1 MLSSA
6 KNRDVGADD
15 QVSHSPL
22 LVGPPGAR
30 YSRVNNNPGGPTMFS
45 FARFSLTAAVGAGL
59 LAGAAH
65 AAEWK
70 FNNGLPEGRGESKQ
84 LEQFAA
90 DVADLSGG
98 SLTIDVFHGGSLN
111 LKDNDVARWLPQGAV
126 EMGLV
131 WANYLGR
138 DVPALNAVMVQGSVG
153 SPEELI
159 TALPEIQ
166 EIYTEVLSEMDI
178 VPTGFMALPL
188 LKASIFCREEPVRT
202 LDDLKTRKLRV
213 WSNDQVETF
222 TKLGVSAQIVGQND
236 LYVALQTGVVDC
248 AVYPALFAH
257 TISLQE
263 VTKYASYLYPV
274 AGVPYVLG
282 ASQGAWDGLSDAER
296 DAVTTAAGRVWER
309 TNEYSQAEE
318 NEQAARA
325 KLTEQG
331 IEFLDD
337 FSDDDRSAFLAAASS
352 TWEELANEA
361 GGDAPAYRQRIL
373 AVLGR

>member
-1 MLSSA
+1 MATIVALGIISTSA
-6 KNRDVGADD
+6 
-15 QVSHSPL
+15 QS
-22 LVGPPGAR
+22 
-30 YSRVNNNPGGPTMFS
+30 
-45 FARFSLTAAVGAGL
+45 
-59 LAGAAH
+59 
-65 AAEWK
+65 AEWK

-84 LEQFAA
+84 LETFAT
-90 DVADLSGG
+90 DVADLTGG
-98 SLTIDVFHGGSLN
+98 SLNIDVFHGGSLN
-111 LKDNDVARWLPQGAV
+111 LKDNDVARWLPKGAV

-153 SPEELI
+153 SSDELI

-166 EIYTEVLSEMDI
+166 EIYKEVLGELDI
-178 VPTGFMALPL
+178 VPAGFMALPI
-188 LKASIFCREEPVRT
+188 LKASIFCREKPVRT
-202 LDDLKTRKLRV
+202 LADLKTRKLRV

-282 ASQGAWDGLSDAER
+282 VSEGAWNGLDDSER
-296 DAVTTAAGRVWER
+296 SAVTTAAERVWAR

-318 NEQAARA
+318 RENAARQ
-325 KLTEQG
+325 KLSEQG
-331 IEFLDD
+331 IEFLNE
-337 FSDDDRSAFLAAASS
+337 FSDEDRNAFLIAASD
-352 TWEELANEA
+352 TWKSMAEDA
-361 GGDAPAYRQRIL
+361 GGKAPEYRQRIL
-373 AVLGR
+373 DVLGR

>member
-1 MLSSA
+1 
-6 KNRDVGADD
+6 
-15 QVSHSPL
+15 
-22 LVGPPGAR
+22 
-30 YSRVNNNPGGPTMFS
+30 MFGNI
-45 FARFSLTAAVGAGL
+45 RRTFSVAAVLALATGAVD
-59 LAGAAH
+59 

-70 FNNGLPEGRGESKQ
+70 FNNGLPEGRGESGQ
-84 LEQFAA
+84 LETFAA
-90 DVADLSGG
+90 DVAELSGG

-111 LKDNDVARWLPQGAV
+111 LKDNDVARWLPRGAV

-138 DVPALNAVMVQGSVG
+138 DVPALNAVMIQGSVG

-166 EIYTEVLSEMDI
+166 EIYTEVLGELDI

-188 LKASIFCREEPVRT
+188 LKASIFCREDPVRT
-202 LDDLKTRKLRV
+202 LEDLRTKKLRV

-263 VTKYASYLYPV
+263 VTSYASYLYPV

-282 ASQGAWDGLSDAER
+282 ASKEAWDGLSDAER
-296 DAVTTAAGRVWER
+296 EAVSTAAARVWER
-309 TNEYSQAEE
+309 TNEYSKADE

-325 KLTEQG
+325 KLAEQG
-331 IEFLDD
+331 IEFLDP
-337 FSDDDRSAFLAAASS
+337 FSDEDRAAFLDAASA
-352 TWEELANEA
+352 TWLAMAEDA

-373 AVLGR
+373 DVLGR

>member
-1 MLSSA
+1 MLAILRRTLSA
-6 KNRDVGADD
+6 ALFLGMSA
-15 QVSHSPL
+15 
-22 LVGPPGAR
+22 
-30 YSRVNNNPGGPTMFS
+30 
-45 FARFSLTAAVGAGL
+45 AAVD
-59 LAGAAH
+59 

-70 FNNGLPEGRGESKQ
+70 FNNGLPEGRGESGQ
-84 LEQFAA
+84 LETFAA
-90 DVADLSGG
+90 DVAELSDG
-98 SLTIDVFHGGSLN
+98 SLMIDVFHGGSLN
-111 LKDNDVARWLPQGAV
+111 LKDNDVARWLPRGAV

-138 DVPALNAVMVQGSVG
+138 DVPALNAVMIQGSVG

-159 TALPEIQ
+159 SALPEIQ
-166 EIYTEVLSEMDI
+166 EIYAEVLGEMDI

-188 LKASIFCREEPVRT
+188 LKASIFCREEPVRS
-202 LDDLKTRKLRV
+202 LEDLRKKKLRV

-222 TKLGVSAQIVGQND
+222 SKLGVSAQIVGQND

-282 ASQGAWDGLSDAER
+282 ASKGAWESISDAER
-296 DAVTTAAGRVWER
+296 EAVTTAAARVWER
-309 TNEYSQAEE
+309 TNEYSKAEE

-325 KLTEQG
+325 RLAEQG
-331 IEFLDD
+331 IEFLEP
-337 FSDDDRSAFLAAASS
+337 FSDEDRAAFLGAASA
-352 TWEELANEA
+352 TWQEMAEEA
-361 GGDAPAYRQRIL
+361 GGKAPEYRQRIL
-373 AVLGR
+373 GVLGR

>member
-1 MLSSA
+1 MI
-6 KNRDVGADD
+6 K
-15 QVSHSPL
+15 
-22 LVGPPGAR
+22 
-30 YSRVNNNPGGPTMFS
+30 FI
-45 FARFSLTAAVGAGL
+45 RFSLQVALGICISAA
-59 LAGAAH
+59 AAQ
-65 AAEWK
+65 AADWK

-84 LEQFAA
+84 LETFAA
-90 DVADLSGG
+90 EVAELSGG
-98 SLTIDVFHGGSLN
+98 SLNIDVFHGGSLN
-111 LKDNDVARWLPQGAV
+111 LKDNDVARWLPRGAA

-166 EIYTEVLSEMDI
+166 EIYEEVLAEWGI

-188 LKASIFCREEPVRT
+188 LKASIFCREKPVRT
-202 LDDLKTRKLRV
+202 LDELRTRKLRV

-282 ASQGAWDGLSDAER
+282 ASENAWNALSDAER
-296 DAVTTAAGRVWER
+296 MAVSTAAANVWKR
-309 TNEYSQAEE
+309 TNEYSKAEE

-325 KLTEQG
+325 KLSAQG
-331 IEFLDD
+331 IDFLDA
-337 FSDDDRSAFLAAASS
+337 FSDDDRSAFLNAA
-352 TWEELANEA
+352 
-361 GGDAPAYRQRIL
+361 
-373 AVLGR
+373 

>member
-1 MLSSA
+1 MFKSLYTSVVTIVALGIIATSA
-6 KNRDVGADD
+6 QSAD
-15 QVSHSPL
+15 
-22 LVGPPGAR
+22 
-30 YSRVNNNPGGPTMFS
+30 
-45 FARFSLTAAVGAGL
+45 
-59 LAGAAH
+59 
-65 AAEWK
+65 WK

-84 LEQFAA
+84 LETFAA
-90 DVADLSGG
+90 DVADLTGG
-98 SLTIDVFHGGSLN
+98 SLKIDVFHGGSLN
-111 LKDNDVARWLPQGAV
+111 LKDNDVARWLPKGAV

-153 SPEELI
+153 SSDELI

-166 EIYTEVLSEMDI
+166 EIYKEVLGELDI
-178 VPTGFMALPL
+178 VPAGFMALPI
-188 LKASIFCREEPVRT
+188 LKASIFCREKPVRT
-202 LDDLKTRKLRV
+202 LADLKTRKLRV

-282 ASQGAWDGLSDAER
+282 VSEGAWNGLDDSER
-296 DAVTTAAGRVWER
+296 SAVTTAAERVWAR

-318 NEQAARA
+318 KENAARQ
-325 KLTEQG
+325 KLSEQG
-331 IEFLDD
+331 IEFLNE
-337 FSDDDRSAFLAAASS
+337 FSDEDRNAFLIAASD
-352 TWEELANEA
+352 TWKSMAEDA
-361 GGDAPAYRQRIL
+361 GGKAPEYRQRIL
-373 AVLGR
+373 DVLGR

>member
-1 MLSSA
+1 MFGTLRHSLSVMFA
-6 KNRDVGADD
+6 IGLA
-15 QVSHSPL
+15 
-22 LVGPPGAR
+22 VGPA
-30 YSRVNNNPGGPTMFS
+30 YS
-45 FARFSLTAAVGAGL
+45 
-59 LAGAAH
+59 
-65 AAEWK
+65 AEWK

-84 LEQFAA
+84 LETFAA
-90 DVADLSGG
+90 DVAELTGG

-111 LKDNDVARWLPQGAV
+111 LKDNDVARWLPRGAV

-138 DVPALNAVMVQGSVG
+138 DVPALNAVMIQGSVG

-159 TALPEIQ
+159 SALPEIQ
-166 EIYTEVLSEMDI
+166 EIYTEVLGEMDI

-188 LKASIFCREEPVRT
+188 LKASIFCREQPVRT
-202 LDDLKTRKLRV
+202 LEDLKTRKLRV

-222 TKLGVSAQIVGQND
+222 TKLGVSAQIIGQND

-248 AVYPALFAH
+248 TVYPALFAH

-282 ASQGAWDGLSDAER
+282 ASKGAWDGLSDAER
-296 DAVTTAAGRVWER
+296 EAVSTAAARVWER
-309 TNEYSQAEE
+309 TNEYSKAEE

-325 KLTEQG
+325 KLAEQG
-331 IEFLDD
+331 IEFLEP
-337 FSDDDRSAFLAAASS
+337 FSDEDRAAFLEAASA
-352 TWEELANEA
+352 TWQAMAEEA
-361 GGDAPAYRQRIL
+361 GGKAPEYRQRIL
-373 AVLGR
+373 DVLGR

>member
-1 MLSSA
+1 MLKRLRHTLSVA
-6 KNRDVGADD
+6 LVVGASCGST
-15 QVSHSPL
+15 Q
-22 LVGPPGAR
+22 
-30 YSRVNNNPGGPTMFS
+30 
-45 FARFSLTAAVGAGL
+45 AAD
-59 LAGAAH
+59 
-65 AAEWK
+65 WK

-84 LEQFAA
+84 LETFAA
-90 DVADLSGG
+90 DVAELSGG
-98 SLTIDVFHGGSLN
+98 SLNIDVFHGGSLN

-138 DVPALNAVMVQGSVG
+138 DVPALNAVMIQGSVG

-159 TALPEIQ
+159 SALPEIQ
-166 EIYTEVLSEMDI
+166 EIYTEVLGEMDI

-202 LDDLKTRKLRV
+202 LEDLKTRKLRV

-222 TKLGVSAQIVGQND
+222 TKLGVSAQIIGQND

-248 AVYPALFAH
+248 TVYPALFAH

-282 ASQGAWDGLSDAER
+282 ASKGAWESLTDAER
-296 DAVTTAAGRVWER
+296 EAVTTAAARVWER
-309 TNEYSQAEE
+309 TNEYSKAEE
-318 NEQAARA
+318 NEQAARD
-325 KLTEQG
+325 KLAEQG
-331 IEFLDD
+331 VEFLEP
-337 FSDDDRSAFLAAASS
+337 FSDEDRAAFLEAAST
-352 TWEELANEA
+352 TWQEMAEEA
-361 GGDAPAYRQRIL
+361 GGKAPEYRERIL
-373 AVLGR
+373 GVLGR

>member
-1 MLSSA
+1 MNAIFRRTLPVA
-6 KNRDVGADD
+6 LALG
-15 QVSHSPL
+15 
-22 LVGPPGAR
+22 LV
-30 YSRVNNNPGGPTMFS
+30 
-45 FARFSLTAAVGAGL
+45 AGT
-59 LAGAAH
+59 GT

-70 FNNGLPEGRGESKQ
+70 FNNGLPEGRGESAQ
-84 LEQFAA
+84 LETFAA
-90 DVADLSGG
+90 DVAELTGG

-111 LKDNDVARWLPQGAV
+111 LKDNDVARWLPRGAV

-138 DVPALNAVMVQGSVG
+138 DVPALNAVMIQGSVG

-159 TALPEIQ
+159 AALPEIQ
-166 EIYTEVLSEMDI
+166 EIYTEVLGELDI

-188 LKASIFCREEPVRT
+188 LKASIFCREDPVRT
-202 LDDLKTRKLRV
+202 LDDLRTKKLRV

-282 ASQGAWDGLSDAER
+282 ASKAAWDGLGDDER
-296 DAVTTAAGRVWER
+296 AAITTAAARVWER
-309 TNEYSQAEE
+309 TNEYSKAEE
-318 NEQAARA
+318 NEAAARA
-325 KLTEQG
+325 KLAEQG
-331 IEFLDD
+331 IEFLDA
-337 FSDDDRSAFLAAASS
+337 FSDEDRAAFLEAASA
-352 TWEELANEA
+352 TWLQMAEEA
-361 GGDAPAYRQRIL
+361 GGNAPEYRQRIL
-373 AVLGR
+373 DVLGR

>member
-1 MLSSA
+1 MFNFMRISLSA
-6 KNRDVGADD
+6 ALCVGVAA
-15 QVSHSPL
+15 
-22 LVGPPGAR
+22 G
-30 YSRVNNNPGGPTMFS
+30 
-45 FARFSLTAAVGAGL
+45 TAT
-59 LAGAAH
+59 

-84 LEQFAA
+84 LEQFAT
-90 DVADLSGG
+90 DVKELSGG
-98 SLTIDVFHGGSLN
+98 SLSIDVFHGGSLN
-111 LKDNDVARWLPQGAV
+111 LKDNDVARWLPRGAV

-138 DVPALNAVMVQGSVG
+138 DVPALNAVMIQGSVG
-153 SPEELI
+153 SPDELI
-159 TALPEIQ
+159 MALPEIQ
-166 EIYTEVLSEMDI
+166 EIYTEVLSEMGI

-188 LKASIFCREEPVRT
+188 LKASIFCREQPVRT

-282 ASQGAWDGLSDAER
+282 ASQSAWDGLSDAER
-296 DAVTTAAGRVWER
+296 EAVTTAAAKVWER
-309 TNEYSQAEE
+309 TNEYSKAEE
-318 NEQAARA
+318 NEQAART
-325 KLTEQG
+325 KLAEQG
-331 IEFLDD
+331 VEFLDE
-337 FSDDDRSAFLAAASS
+337 FSDEDRSAFLAAASS
-352 TWEELANEA
+352 TWEQLAEEA
-361 GGDAPAYRQRIL
+361 GGNAPEFRQRIL
-373 AVLGR
+373 SAIGR

>member
-1 MLSSA
+1 
-6 KNRDVGADD
+6 
-15 QVSHSPL
+15 
-22 LVGPPGAR
+22 
-30 YSRVNNNPGGPTMFS
+30 MFGNI
-45 FARFSLTAAVGAGL
+45 RRTFSVAAVLALATGAVD
-59 LAGAAH
+59 

-70 FNNGLPEGRGESKQ
+70 FNNGLPEGRGESGQ
-84 LEQFAA
+84 LETFAA
-90 DVADLSGG
+90 DVAELSGG

-111 LKDNDVARWLPQGAV
+111 LKDNDVARWLPRGAV

-138 DVPALNAVMVQGSVG
+138 DVPALNAVMIQGSVG

-166 EIYTEVLSEMDI
+166 EIYTEVLGELDI

-188 LKASIFCREEPVRT
+188 LKASIFCREDPVRT
-202 LDDLKTRKLRV
+202 LEDLRTKKLRV

-263 VTKYASYLYPV
+263 VTSYASYLYPV

-282 ASQGAWDGLSDAER
+282 ASKEAWDGLSDAER
-296 DAVTTAAGRVWER
+296 EAVSTAAARVWER
-309 TNEYSQAEE
+309 TNEYSKADE

-325 KLTEQG
+325 KLAEQG
-331 IEFLDD
+331 IEFLDP
-337 FSDDDRSAFLAAASS
+337 FSDEDRAAFLDAASA
-352 TWEELANEA
+352 TWLTMAEDA

-373 AVLGR
+373 DVLGR

>member
-1 MLSSA
+1 MLKRLNHILGTLAVVFASF
-6 KNRDVGADD
+6 GA
-15 QVSHSPL
+15 S
-22 LVGPPGAR
+22 
-30 YSRVNNNPGGPTMFS
+30 
-45 FARFSLTAAVGAGL
+45 
-59 LAGAAH
+59 

-84 LEQFAA
+84 LETFAK
-90 DVADLSGG
+90 DVAELSGG
-98 SLTIDVFHGGSLN
+98 SLTINVFHGGSLN
-111 LKDNDVARWLPQGAV
+111 LKDNDVARWLPRGAV

-138 DVPALNAVMVQGSVG
+138 DVPALNAVMIQGSVG

-159 TALPEIQ
+159 SALPEIQ
-166 EIYTEVLSEMDI
+166 TIYTEVLTDLEI

-188 LKASIFCREEPVRT
+188 LKASIFCREEPVRS
-202 LDDLKTRKLRV
+202 LADLRKKKLRV
-213 WSNDQVETF
+213 WSNDQVQTF

-257 TISLQE
+257 TISLHE

-282 ASQGAWDGLSDAER
+282 ASKRAWDGLSPAER
-296 DAVTTAAGRVWER
+296 DAVSTAAARVWER

-318 NEQAARA
+318 REQAARA
-325 KLTEQG
+325 KLAEQG
-331 IEFLDD
+331 VEFLEP
-337 FSDDDRSAFLAAASS
+337 FSDADRAAFLEAASS
-352 TWEELANEA
+352 TWLELAQDA
-361 GGDAPAYRQRIL
+361 GGKAPDYRARIL
-373 AVLGR
+373 RVLGR

>member
-1 MLSSA
+1 MAIKYMNLKKRKLYSYKYIIYRWRIKLFKSFYTSVVTIVGLSIIATSA
-6 KNRDVGADD
+6 
-15 QVSHSPL
+15 
-22 LVGPPGAR
+22 
-30 YSRVNNNPGGPTMFS
+30 YS
-45 FARFSLTAAVGAGL
+45 
-59 LAGAAH
+59 
-65 AAEWK
+65 AEWK

-84 LEQFAA
+84 LETFAA
-90 DVADLSGG
+90 DVADLTGG
-98 SLTIDVFHGGSLN
+98 SLKIDVFHGGSLN
-111 LKDNDVARWLPQGAV
+111 LKDNDVARWLPKGAV

-153 SPEELI
+153 SSDELI

-166 EIYTEVLSEMDI
+166 EIYKEVLGELDI
-178 VPTGFMALPL
+178 VPAGFMALPI
-188 LKASIFCREEPVRT
+188 LKASIFCREKPVRT
-202 LDDLKTRKLRV
+202 LADLKTRKLRV

-282 ASQGAWDGLSDAER
+282 VSEGAWNGLDDSER
-296 DAVTTAAGRVWER
+296 SAVTTAAERVWAR

-318 NEQAARA
+318 KENEARQ
-325 KLTEQG
+325 KLSEQG
-331 IEFLDD
+331 IEFLNE
-337 FSDDDRSAFLAAASS
+337 FSDEDRNAFLIAASD
-352 TWEELANEA
+352 TWKSMAEDA
-361 GGDAPAYRQRIL
+361 GGKAPEYRQRIL
-373 AVLGR
+373 DVLGR

>member
-1 MLSSA
+1 MNEMLA
-6 KNRDVGADD
+6 NLR
-15 QVSHSPL
+15 
-22 LVGPPGAR
+22 R
-30 YSRVNNNPGGPTMFS
+30 
-45 FARFSLTAAVGAGL
+45 SLTAVLL
-59 LAGAAH
+59 LAVSSGAAY

-70 FNNGLPEGRGESKQ
+70 FNNGLPEGRGESAQ
-84 LEQFAA
+84 LETFAA
-90 DVADLSGG
+90 DVEELTDG
-98 SLTIDVFHGGSLN
+98 SLKIDVFHGGSLN
-111 LKDNDVARWLPQGAV
+111 LKDNDVARWLPRGAV

-138 DVPALNAVMVQGSVG
+138 DVPALNAVMIQGSVG
-153 SPEELI
+153 SPDELI
-159 TALPEIQ
+159 AALPEIQ
-166 EIYTEVLSEMDI
+166 EIYTEVLGEMDI

-202 LDDLKTRKLRV
+202 LEALKTKKLRV

-222 TKLGVSAQIVGQND
+222 TKLGVSAQIVGQNE

-296 DAVTTAAGRVWER
+296 EAVRTAAARVWER
-309 TNEYSQAEE
+309 TNEYSKAEE

-325 KLTEQG
+325 KLAEQG
-331 IEFLDD
+331 LEFLEP
-337 FSDDDRSAFLAAASS
+337 FSDEDRAAFLDAASA
-352 TWEELANEA
+352 TWLEMAEEA
-361 GGDAPAYRQRIL
+361 GGKAPEYRQRIL
-373 AVLGR
+373 DVLGR

>member
-1 MLSSA
+1 MLA
-6 KNRDVGADD
+6 ILRRTLFA
-15 QVSHSPL
+15 
-22 LVGPPGAR
+22 A
-30 YSRVNNNPGGPTMFS
+30 S
-45 FARFSLTAAVGAGL
+45 FLGMS
-59 LAGAAH
+59 AGAVD

-70 FNNGLPEGRGESKQ
+70 FNNGLPEGRGESAQ
-84 LEQFAA
+84 LDTFAA
-90 DVADLSGG
+90 DVAELTGG
-98 SLTIDVFHGGSLN
+98 SLMIDVFHGGSLN
-111 LKDNDVARWLPQGAV
+111 LKDNDVARWLPRGAV

-138 DVPALNAVMVQGSVG
+138 DVPALNAVMIQGSVG

-159 TALPEIQ
+159 SALPEIQ
-166 EIYTEVLSEMDI
+166 EIYAEVLGEMGI

-188 LKASIFCREEPVRT
+188 LKASVFCREEPVQS
-202 LDDLKTRKLRV
+202 LEDLRKKKLRV

-282 ASQGAWDGLSDAER
+282 ASKGAWESLSDAER
-296 DAVTTAAGRVWER
+296 EAVTTAAARVWER
-309 TNEYSQAEE
+309 TNEYSKAEE

-325 KLTEQG
+325 RLAEQG
-331 IEFLDD
+331 IEFLEP
-337 FSDDDRSAFLAAASS
+337 FSDEDRAAFLDAASA
-352 TWEELANEA
+352 TWEEMAGEA
-361 GGDAPAYRQRIL
+361 GGQAPEYRQRIL
-373 AVLGR
+373 GVLGR